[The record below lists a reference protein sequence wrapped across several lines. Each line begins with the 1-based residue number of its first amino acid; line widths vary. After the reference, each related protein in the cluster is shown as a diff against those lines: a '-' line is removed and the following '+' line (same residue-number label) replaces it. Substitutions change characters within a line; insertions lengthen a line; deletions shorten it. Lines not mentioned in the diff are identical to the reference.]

1 MILQFGTNIGQSCC
15 HVKTSKYQRLTDIN
29 IFVPV
34 AIDTEGAWDIQ
45 AIEFIEE
52 LGKRITAAA
61 NELMETQ
68 YLFQRIHIAIQR
80 VTAVA
85 FLNTFSED

>member
-1 MILQFGTNIGQSCC
+1 M
-15 HVKTSKYQRLTDIN
+15 
-29 IFVPV
+29 FVPV
-34 AIDTEGAWDIQ
+34 AIETGGAWDIQ

-52 LGKRITAAA
+52 LGKQITAAA
-61 NELMETQ
+61 NEPMETQ

-80 VTAVA
+80 GTAVA